1 MADNQNHSIILLK
14 WTYQNK
20 LQKIEYH
27 FSINIFVCVS
37 QAIEFVLLE
46 SGRQFSKESKILG
59 SKETVQLRRSEG
71 ETLKF
76 SFIKRFDKGL
86 INTLKGLKADGGIK
100 RQSFIRMN
108 FALTK
113 G

>member
-71 ETLKF
+71 ETF
-76 SFIKRFDKGL
+76 SFIKRFDKDL
-86 INTLKGLKADGGIK
+86 INTLKGLKAEV
-100 RQSFIRMN
+100 
-108 FALTK
+108 
-113 G
+113 